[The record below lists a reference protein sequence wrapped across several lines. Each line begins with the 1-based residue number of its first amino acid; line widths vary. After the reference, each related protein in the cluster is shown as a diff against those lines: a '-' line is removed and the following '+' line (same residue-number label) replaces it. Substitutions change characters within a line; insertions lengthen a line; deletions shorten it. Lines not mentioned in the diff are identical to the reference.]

1 MKRKQRAV
9 FLDRDGV
16 INAAVVRNGKPYPPD
31 CLTAVAI
38 LPGVG
43 RALRDLKRAGFAVI
57 VVSNQPD
64 VARGAQCRE
73 AVEEINAMLAAQLP
87 IDQFATCY
95 HDDRDG
101 CACRKPRPG
110 LLLQAAA
117 ERGIDL
123 GASFMVGDRWRDV
136 DAGRQAGCKTILL
149 DYGYAE
155 RGPAAPPDATFSSL
169 AEASQWILQ
178 RETGENCQ

>member
-1 MKRKQRAV
+1 MKQKQRAV

-16 INAAVVRNGKPYPPD
+16 LNAAVVRDGKPYPPD
-31 CLTAVAI
+31 CVAAVKI
-38 LPGVG
+38 LPGVC
-43 RALRDLKRAGFAVI
+43 RALHELKRAGFAAI

-64 VARGAQCRE
+64 VARGTQRRE
-73 AVEEINAMLAAQLP
+73 IVEEINSHLAAQLP

-95 HDDRDG
+95 HDDGDG
-101 CACRKPRPG
+101 CECRKPRPG
-110 LLLQAAA
+110 LLLRAA
-117 ERGIDL
+117 EERDIDL

-136 DAGRQAGCKTILL
+136 DAGRRAGCKTVLL

-155 RGPAAPPDATFSSL
+155 RGPAAAPDATFTSL

-178 RETGENCQ
+178 HEVREICR